1 MKEWK
6 VDDLLETV
14 ASSDHVPNFERGREV
29 FAAAQCYKCHRMGVQ
44 GGILGPDLT
53 AAGGRFNPKDLLV
66 SIIEPNK
73 EISDQYG
80 ATQFLT
86 DDGRVVVGR
95 VVNMSG
101 NDLESDDQHAR
112 SLPAGTG
119 PT

>member
-1 MKEWK
+1 
-6 VDDLLETV
+6 
-14 ASSDHVPNFERGREV
+14 
-29 FAAAQCYKCHRMGVQ
+29 MGVQ

-53 AAGGRFNPKDLLV
+53 AAGGRFSPKDLLV

-95 VVNMSG
+95 IVNMSG
-101 NDLESDDQHAR
+101 NQLRVMTNMLDPSSLVSR
-112 SLPAGTG
+112 S
-119 PT
+119 